1 MTRTIITPD
10 VKRRIIEMA
19 CDRMTDREIAAA
31 INVPGL
37 RPIYVA
43 QVVSK
48 ARRDGAVIPYRSKAY
63 EARMEERAAQT
74 VALMINIDKGS
85 LDYLKRVGDRRCVG
99 ADYIAGALIE
109 AIAHDKIADAVLDD
123 GIKSQSVA

>member
-1 MTRTIITPD
+1 MTRTIITPQI
-10 VKRRIIEMA
+10 RQRIIEMA
-19 CDRMTDREIAAA
+19 LDRMTDREIAAA

-48 ARRDGAVIPYRSKAY
+48 ARRNGAVIPYRSKLY

-74 VALMINIDKGS
+74 VALTINIDKGS
-85 LDYLKRVGDRRCVG
+85 LDYLRRIGERRCVG

-123 GIKSQSVA
+123 GVATTSS